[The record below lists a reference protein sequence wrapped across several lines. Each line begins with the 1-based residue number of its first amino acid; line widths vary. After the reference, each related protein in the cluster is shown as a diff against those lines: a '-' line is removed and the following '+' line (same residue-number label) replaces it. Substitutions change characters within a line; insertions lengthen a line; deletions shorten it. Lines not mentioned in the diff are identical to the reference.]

1 MRDRLQGFSAR
12 ANKMVKALA
21 MADSWWAKH
30 WREVSNGRP
39 GGRTDDE
46 RHWPGTGLVHAR
58 AMALEVSEMSDL
70 VEVAREGLN
79 ECKELDLQLSPA
91 QELIAAMADEIERLQ
106 KDVEN
111 LDGSLRNVRQAT
123 LDDLREWGGGKT
135 IYDER
140 TFRDHIDEYEKDR
153 NGPE

>member
-1 MRDRLQGFSAR
+1 
-12 ANKMVKALA
+12 
-21 MADSWWAKH
+21 
-30 WREVSNGRP
+30 
-39 GGRTDDE
+39 
-46 RHWPGTGLVHAR
+46 
-58 AMALEVSEMSDL
+58 MALEVSEMSDL

-106 KDVEN
+106 KDGEN